1 MSIYLGTTKATKFPN
16 GSKPL
21 FFATE
26 ANNRLIYPDCLFRSG
41 TSEYTAGGY
50 LTNAIQAALHKTR
63 SAASGLYSQS
73 GVVVTEGPA
82 GFWALINTTSSTI
95 AGKFRYCTELK
106 FSQDVVYTVGL
117 GYAELLS
124 SSSVYKNGV
133 DIYVDSTWHDYDFTF
148 SATLSPGGM
157 YAPVLNM
164 APYSSTVER
173 NAFCTFTRD

>member
-1 MSIYLGTTKATKFPN
+1 MSIYLGTTKATKLPN

-41 TSEYTAGGY
+41 TSEYTTGGY
-50 LTNAIQAALHKTR
+50 LTNAIQAALHKTH
-63 SAASGLYSQS
+63 SAASGLRSQLDI
-73 GVVVTEGPA
+73 VVTEGPN
-82 GFWALINTTSSTI
+82 GFWTLLNTTSSTI

-106 FSQDVVYTVGL
+106 FSQNIVYTVGL

-133 DIYVDSTWHDYDFTF
+133 DIYVDNTWHAYDFTF
-148 SATLSPGGM
+148 SATLAPNGM

-164 APYSSTVER
+164 APLTATVER
-173 NAFCTFTRD
+173 NAFCTFTAS